1 MPSACRRGAA
11 AAQTLTPEDTA
22 LLRDQTAEAV
32 RALLRERYPEE
43 TLDFDV
49 DRALD
54 LNVAFFG

>member
-11 AAQTLTPEDTA
+11 GRPDAYAEYTA
-22 LLRDQTAEAV
+22 LLRDPTAEAV